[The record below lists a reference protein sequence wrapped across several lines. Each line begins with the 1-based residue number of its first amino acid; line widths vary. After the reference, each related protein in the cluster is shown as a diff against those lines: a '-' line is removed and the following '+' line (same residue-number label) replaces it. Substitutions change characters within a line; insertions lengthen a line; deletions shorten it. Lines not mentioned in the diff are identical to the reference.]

1 MGREDRLPTPGEMEQ
16 MKQLALLFIF
26 ILPLVSTPCLADDD
40 YVAFAKSLLARDY
53 DASLPVLPI
62 EQWFASALPRGT
74 TATWGN
80 NITDCGEQTGDPAI
94 DKDRDIPLCV
104 EIELK
109 QKEKTA
115 GYLMLFVGTQK
126 QGKLKEQ
133 AGLYFGNF
141 QQGNKTVW
149 LKKLGELSKM
159 KLN

>member
-1 MGREDRLPTPGEMEQ
+1 MQ
-16 MKQLALLFIF
+16 QLALLSIGIF
-26 ILPLVSTPCLADDD
+26 LLVSTPCLADDD
-40 YVAFAKSLLARDY
+40 YVAFAKSLLARDF
-53 DASLPVLPI
+53 DTSLPAQPI
-62 EQWFASALPRGT
+62 EQWMTSSLPQGMT
-74 TATWGN
+74 PKWGDT
-80 NITDCGEQTGDPAI
+80 ITDCGEQTGDPAI